1 VHFSPIRLKLV
12 PVAIATLFGGLTAT
26 AYADA
31 VSYGTLANGQIT
43 LAAEY
48 AMPNGSL
55 PVSGGMSDSAT
66 SIYTTSSGTSSGA
79 DMYLYKNDA
88 AGNNVFFHTYGT
100 AGDPTYFG
108 ARASG
113 EGSFYASTYAR
124 YSKTFT
130 NTSLLDQIYNF
141 AFNVDDGELAITGAG
156 VGFASLMLR
165 VNVTTNGV
173 TTTIAQDATTL
184 TQALGG
190 ARTCATSDIGTLAG
204 YLGCDN
210 NNYATNSNGGLY
222 NVNLGLIAAGQ
233 EFTLDYDIIATV
245 SGDLADDDGYGGY
258 GGSTDFNACGQFVE
272 VAARQLNDANDVNGA
287 NEEYGGGN
295 EFICNAPYYF
305 PGMAIAR
312 SGDPFNGPEFG
323 TGGPSAFQSANFSV
337 TAANSVPEP
346 GSLALL
352 AVALTGL
359 AASQRKK
366 KVPPQ
371 A

>member
-1 VHFSPIRLKLV
+1 
-12 PVAIATLFGGLTAT
+12 
-26 AYADA
+26 
-31 VSYGTLANGQIT
+31 
-43 LAAEY
+43 
-48 AMPNGSL
+48 
-55 PVSGGMSDSAT
+55 
-66 SIYTTSSGTSSGA
+66 
-79 DMYLYKNDA
+79 
-88 AGNNVFFHTYGT
+88 
-100 AGDPTYFG
+100 
-108 ARASG
+108 
-113 EGSFYASTYAR
+113 
-124 YSKTFT
+124 
-130 NTSLLDQIYNF
+130 
-141 AFNVDDGELAITGAG
+141 
-156 VGFASLMLR
+156 MLR

-210 NNYATNSNGGLY
+210 NYATNSNGGLY

-245 SGDLADDDGYGGY
+245 SGDLAYDDGYGGY

>member
-1 VHFSPIRLKLV
+1 VHFSKIRLKLV
-12 PVAIATLFGGLTAT
+12 PVAIATLLGGLTAT

-55 PVSGGMSDSAT
+55 PVNGGMSDSAT

-79 DMYLYKNDA
+79 DMYLYKNDT

-141 AFNVDDGELAITGAG
+141 AFNVDNGELAITGAG

-165 VNVTTNGV
+165 VNVTTNGA

-190 ARTCATSDIGTLAG
+190 ARTCTSNDIGSLAG
-204 YLGCDN
+204 YLGCSG
-210 NNYATNSNGGLY
+210 NSAGNTLGGDY

-245 SGDLADDDGYGGY
+245 SGDLAYDDGYGGY
-258 GGSTDFNACGQFVE
+258 GGSMGFNGCGQDPEIAVP
-272 VAARQLNDANDVNGA
+272 QLNEG
-287 NEEYGGGN
+287 YGGGN
-295 EFICNAPYYF
+295 EFVCNAPSYF

-312 SGDPFNGPEFG
+312 SGDPFNGPQFG
-323 TGGPSAFQSANFSV
+323 TGGPSAFQSASFSV
-337 TAANSVPEP
+337 TGGNSVPEP

-359 AASQRKK
+359 AASQRRKK
-366 KVPPQ
+366 APTQ